1 MTVSKLNK
9 DPRGKKFKERHEG
22 KLFQVEVDALSTLRP
37 IEFKECLLS
46 KDKESRV
53 KWLEEKAR
61 SIYAYLKEGMP
72 PAPISFDDLKEFSK
86 ILIEIQLLKKNIAK
100 FEDEL

>member
-1 MTVSKLNK
+1 MEAAGDTLTCVDLEKKQDINKTLN
-9 DPRGKKFKERHEG
+9 
-22 KLFQVEVDALSTLRP
+22 
-37 IEFKECLLS
+37 EFKESLLS

-61 SIYAYLKEGMP
+61 SIYAYLEEGMP